1 MNGLATHQP
10 QARRQRKGVTG
21 NRLGKT
27 KGRRN
32 GNLKCRGDRI
42 DAVSLVSPPERN
54 LMANV
59 LERAGDLLRARP
71 WTTHLRAGKHGDD
84 ENLHGLRLRARR
96 KSTQLL
102 LIVFAPHAHGLE
114 DGLQAA
120 AQLSER
126 VLDARRHLGEN
137 LTVNNARILH
147 GA

>member
-1 MNGLATHQP
+1 MASGRPRGEGTGISSVGATGLTQFPSSP
-10 QARRQRKGVTG
+10 QCERDLVT
-21 NRLGKT
+21 T
-27 KGRRN
+27 
-32 GNLKCRGDRI
+32 
-42 DAVSLVSPPERN
+42 AEES
-54 LMANV
+54 
-59 LERAGDLLRARP
+59 AGDLLRARP
-71 WTTHLRAGKHGDD
+71 RTAHLRAGKHGDD
-84 ENLHGLRLRARR
+84 KDFHVLRLRARR

-126 VLDARRHLGEN
+126 VLDARRDLGEN

>member
-1 MNGLATHQP
+1 MNGLAPHHP
-10 QARRQRKGVTG
+10 QARSQREGVTG
-21 NRLGKT
+21 DGLGKA

-32 GNLKCRGDRI
+32 GNFKCRGDGI
-42 DAVSLVSPPERN
+42 DAVPVISPREHD
-54 LMANV
+54 MVATA
-59 LERAGDLLRARP
+59 EESAGDLLRARP
-71 WTTHLRAGKHGDD
+71 RTAHLRAGKHGDD
-84 ENLHGLRLRARR
+84 ENLHDLRLRSRR

-126 VLDARRHLGEN
+126 VLDARRDLGEN